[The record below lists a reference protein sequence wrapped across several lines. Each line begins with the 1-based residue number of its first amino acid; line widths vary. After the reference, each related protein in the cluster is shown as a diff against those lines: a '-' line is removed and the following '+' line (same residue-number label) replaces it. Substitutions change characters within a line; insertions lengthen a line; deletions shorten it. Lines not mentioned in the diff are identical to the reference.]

1 MIKMNSNHTIGKEIL
16 YLSETDVKACLN
28 MKKAIDLCEEGERL
42 TGYGE
47 AADDKFYLPLKE
59 GLVFKPFAG
68 YLKSKDIVAAKI
80 FTLAKNNPGKG
91 LPASTSFGL
100 IYDATTLVLLAIL
113 DANWL
118 TGVKVGAS
126 SSVAAKYLSKK
137 NSSIVGII
145 GAGLQGRTH
154 LEGLRE
160 VFKLKEVRVADIIKE
175 SRERY
180 AKEMSE
186 KFNLNV
192 IAVDSVEQAVKGADI
207 VVTVTTADEPLINK
221 DWVEPGMTILKL
233 GSYQEID
240 LDIIT
245 SVDKV
250 VVDKWEFIS
259 HRSKEIIKLREAG
272 IISRK
277 NIYAEITE
285 IVAGKTVGRVN
296 DEETILFI
304 ALGMGGDYVALFS
317 DLYNTAKNLG
327 VGQKLKYLD

>member
-1 MIKMNSNHTIGKEIL
+1 MNSNLTIGKEIL

-47 AADDKFYLPLKE
+47 AADDKFYLPIKE

-100 IYDATTLVLLAIL
+100 IYDVTTLLPLAIL

-186 KFNLNV
+186 KFNINV

-240 LDIIT
+240 LGIIT

-259 HRSKEIIKLREAG
+259 HRSKEIIELLEAG
-272 IISRK
+272 IFSRK

-317 DLYNTAKNLG
+317 DLYNTAKDLG

>member
-259 HRSKEIIKLREAG
+259 HRSKEIIELLEAG
-272 IISRK
+272 IFSRK